1 MQYNHIEIEKKWQQF
16 WEENQIFK
24 ANNSSDKPKYYVLD
38 MFPYPSGAGLH
49 VGHPLGYIA
58 SDIYARY
65 KRHKGFNVLHPQG
78 YDSFGLPAEQYAIQT
93 GQHPAKTTEEN
104 IKTYRRQLDRVG
116 FSFDWSR
123 EVRTS
128 NPEYYKWTQWIFI
141 QLFNSWYNKDADK
154 AEDISTLEKIFK
166 KEGNA
171 TVNAVCDDAIKTFS
185 ADEWKAFSK
194 AAQEEILLQYRLTYL
209 SDTEVN
215 WCPALG
221 TVLANDEI
229 VNGVSERGSHPVVRK
244 KMTQWSMRISAY
256 AQRLLDGLETIDWP
270 QPLKDSQTNWIGKS
284 VGAMVT
290 FDVLSPTLSEGK
302 GERPGY
308 MTGGNNS
315 YLLLEKAKEMRANPT
330 PAEAVLWKQLK
341 GKKTKLKFRQ
351 QHLINDFIVDFVCL
365 TRKLIV
371 EVDGK
376 IHDYQL
382 EKDEARTLELEQK
395 SGFKVIRFKNEEVIG
410 DIDAVLSKID
420 IELNNQFYAL
430 QKLEKE
436 VNNNQKQAN
445 ATVSLSSGKGV
456 RDRIDVFTTR
466 PDTIF
471 GVSFMTLA
479 PEHELVSR
487 IVTDEQKD
495 EVNAYIEATA
505 KRSERDR
512 MADVKTISG
521 AFTGAYAIH
530 PFSGEK
536 IQIWIG
542 DYVLANYGT
551 GAVMAVPCGDQR
563 DYDFAKHFDI
573 AIPNIFENVDISEA
587 AHTDK
592 DGTVIANSDF
602 LSGLKYKKAL
612 KLAIY
617 ELEKI
622 GAGYGKTNY
631 RLRDAVF
638 SRQRYWGEPF
648 PVYYKDGMPQ
658 MIDEKHLPIVLPEV
672 EKYLPTEDG
681 KPPLGNATEWAWD
694 SRGKKVVSNEKLKNK
709 TVYPLEL
716 NTMPGWAGSSY
727 YFNRYMDPHNENE
740 ISSKENLDY
749 WQNIDLYIG
758 GSEHATG
765 HLLYARFW
773 QKFLFD
779 KGIVPVDEFA
789 KKLINQGMILGTS
802 AFVYRVSITTQGGQ
816 LIKEG
821 ETPKARK
828 SFFYPNLY
836 VSSDLIDSLEDSVID
851 LNTSDLSK
859 KQREISTEILNKGRQ
874 IFSNIENK
882 DEFGL
887 LGNTIIFDKIHT
899 DVSFV
904 NASDELDTEA
914 FQNWRE
920 DFKDAEFITEEDG
933 TFKVSRE
940 VEKMSKSKYNVVNP
954 DAICEEYGADSLR
967 LFEMFL
973 GPLEQAKPWKT
984 SGISGVSS
992 FLKKLW
998 KLYFNGET
1006 FEVSDAEPTKDEL
1019 KTLHKTIK
1027 KVEEDIENF
1036 SFNTSVSTFMIA
1048 VNELTALKCN
1058 KRAILEPLAIL
1069 VSPYAPHIAEELWS
1083 LLGHKESISTA
1094 DFPIFEPSHLVESSK
1109 TYPVS
1114 FNGKM
1119 RFTLDLSLD
1128 LSKDE
1133 IEKIVMAHEKT
1144 QAQLAGREPKKVIIV
1159 PGKIINIVG

>member
-1 MQYNHIEIEKKWQQF
+1 MQYNHQEIEKNWQEF
-16 WEENQIFK
+16 WAKNQTFK
-24 ANNSSDKPKYYVLD
+24 ASNNSDKPKYYVLD

-104 IKTYRRQLDRVG
+104 IKTYRRQLDQIG

-128 NPEYYKWTQWIFI
+128 DPDYYKWTQWIFI
-141 QLFNSWYNKDADK
+141 QLFNSWYNKDSDK

-166 KEGNA
+166 KEGNS
-171 TVNAVCDDAIKTFS
+171 TVNAVYDEDTKQFS
-185 ADEWKAFSK
+185 AEEWKAFSK
-194 AAQEEILLQYRLTYL
+194 TEQEEILLQYRLTFL

-229 VNGVSERGSHPVVRK
+229 VNGVSERGGHPVVRK

-270 QPLKDSQTNWIGKS
+270 QPLKDSQTNWIGRS
-284 VGAMVT
+284 QGAMVS
-290 FDVLSPTLSEGK
+290 FEILSPTLSKGK
-302 GERPGY
+302 GASAESKTPGY
-308 MTGGNNS
+308 MTGGTNS
-315 YLLLEKAKEMRANPT
+315 YLFLEKAREMRANPT
-330 PAEAVLWKQLK
+330 PAEAILWKQLK
-341 GKKTKLKFRQ
+341 GKKIGQKFRQ

-365 TRKLIV
+365 TRKLII

-376 IHDYQL
+376 VHDYQL

-410 DIDAVLSKID
+410 DIDKVITKIEK
-420 IELNNQFYAL
+420 ELNNQFYKL
-430 QKLEKE
+430 QKLEKDI
-436 VNNNQKQAN
+436 QKSQEKHTN
-445 ATVSLSSGKGV
+445 ISDKQTTPTVSLSSGKRV
-456 RDRIDVFTTR
+456 RDRIQVFTTR
-466 PDTIF
+466 PDTIY

-479 PEHELVSR
+479 PEHELVSK
-487 IVTDEQKD
+487 ITTEAQKA
-495 EVNAYIEATA
+495 EVENYIKATA

-530 PFSGEK
+530 PFSGDK

-542 DYVLANYGT
+542 DYVLAGYGT

-563 DYDFAKHFDI
+563 DYDFAKHFNI
-573 AIPNIFENVDISEA
+573 PIPNIFEGVDISEE

-592 DGTVIANSDF
+592 EGTVIANSDF
-602 LSGLKYKKAL
+602 LSELKYKKAL
-612 KLAIY
+612 KLAIF
-617 ELEKI
+617 EIEKR
-622 GAGYGKTNY
+622 GFGYGKINY

-658 MIDEKHLPIVLPEV
+658 MIDEKYLPIVLPEV

-694 SRGKKVVSNEKLKNK
+694 SRAKKVVANEKLKNK

-716 NTMPGWAGSSY
+716 NTMPGWAGSSW
-727 YFNRYMDPHNENE
+727 YFNRYMDANNSAEFA
-740 ISSKENLDY
+740 SKENLEY
-749 WQNIDLYIG
+749 WKEVDLYIG

-802 AFVYRVSITTQGGQ
+802 AFVYKATPFVKSGCSIDGST
-816 LIKEG
+816 
-821 ETPKARK
+821 
-828 SFFYPNLY
+828 
-836 VSSDLIDSLEDSVID
+836 D
-851 LNTSDLSK
+851 
-859 KQREISTEILNKGRQ
+859 EIM
-874 IFSNIENK
+874 
-882 DEFGL
+882 
-887 LGNTIIFDKIHT
+887 DKIPSVFVSQNLFDTDDSFEAVVKNYFLTNNILDDNDVDRLMIVKTPLHA
-899 DVSFV
+899 DVSLV
-904 NASDELDTEA
+904 NNSDELDIEA
-914 FQNWRE
+914 FKNHPLNKEYINAQ
-920 DFKDAEFITEEDG
+920 FILDEG
-933 TFKVSRE
+933 AYKVGRE

-954 DAICEEYGADSLR
+954 DDIVADYGADALR

-984 SGISGVSS
+984 SGISGVYS

-998 KLYFNGET
+998 KLYISEDGIIF
-1006 FEVSDAEPTKDEL
+1006 SDEKATKEEL
-1019 KTLHKTIK
+1019 KVLHKTIK
-1027 KVEEDIENF
+1027 KVQEDIESF

-1048 VNELTALKCN
+1048 VNELTTLKCN
-1058 KRAILEPLAIL
+1058 KKEILEPLLIL
-1069 VSPYAPHIAEELWS
+1069 LSPYAPHISEELWS
-1083 LLGHKESISTA
+1083 KLGNTDSISTA
-1094 DFPIFEPSHLVESSK
+1094 PFPIFDSKHLVESAK
-1109 TYPVS
+1109 NYPIS

-1119 RFTLDLSLD
+1119 RFTLELPLD
-1128 LSKDE
+1128 LSKEE
-1133 IEKIVMAHEKT
+1133 IEKTVLAHEKT
-1144 QAQLAGREPKKVIIV
+1144 IAQLEGRTPKKVIIV
-1159 PGKIINIVG
+1159 PGKIVNIVG

>member
-1 MQYNHIEIEKKWQQF
+1 MQYNHQEIEENWQKF
-16 WEENQIFK
+16 WAENQTFK
-24 ANNSSDKPKYYVLD
+24 ASNTSEKPKYYVLD

-93 GQHPAKTTEEN
+93 GQHPAKTTEAN
-104 IKTYRRQLDRVG
+104 IATYRKQLDKIG
-116 FSFDWSR
+116 FSFDWST

-141 QLFNSWYNKDADK
+141 QLFNSWYHKDTDK
-154 AEDISTLEKIFK
+154 AEDISTLISIFK
-166 KEGNA
+166 KSGNA
-171 TVNAVCDDAIKTFS
+171 KVNAVSDEDIASFS
-185 ADEWKAFSK
+185 AEEWNAFSTK
-194 AAQEEILLQYRLTYL
+194 EQEAILLQYRLTFL

-215 WCPALG
+215 WCPGLG

-270 QPLKDSQTNWIGKS
+270 QPLKDSQTNWIGRS
-284 VGAMVT
+284 QGAMVSFKVANGSET
-290 FDVLSPTLSEGK
+290 VSSEVKLSYKELEALKELRQNLSK
-302 GERPGY
+302 
-308 MTGGNNS
+308 
-315 YLLLEKAKEMRANPT
+315 
-330 PAEAVLWKQLK
+330 AEAVLWDELK
-341 GKKTKLKFRQ
+341 NKKGAAKFRKKYTIGAF
-351 QHLINDFIVDFVCL
+351 LVDYVCL
-365 TRKLIV
+365 AKNIII
-371 EVDGK
+371 EFSGK
-376 IHDYQL
+376 
-382 EKDEARTLELEQK
+382 EDEAARTTYFTNE
-395 SGFKVIRFKNEEVIG
+395 GFNVVHFSNEEVIENVLL
-410 DIDAVLSKID
+410 AVSKINTAIQFPKK
-420 IELNNQFYAL
+420 IEKTESKNVASSSAV
-430 QKLEKE
+430 EKSY
-436 VNNNQKQAN
+436 K
-445 ATVSLSSGKGV
+445 
-456 RDRIDVFTTR
+456 IDVFTTR

-479 PEHELVSR
+479 PEHELVSK
-487 IVTDEQKD
+487 ITTAAQKSAV
-495 EVNAYIEATA
+495 EKYITATA

-521 AFTGAYAIH
+521 VFTGAYAIH

-536 IQIWIG
+536 VQIWIG

-563 DYDFAKHFDI
+563 DYDFAKKFEI
-573 AIPNIFENVDISEA
+573 PIPNIFEGVDISEE
-587 AHTDK
+587 AHTGK
-592 DGTVIANSDF
+592 DATKIANSDF

-612 KLAIY
+612 KLSIF
-617 ELEKI
+617 EMEKR
-622 GAGYGKTNY
+622 GFGYGKINY

-658 MIDEKHLPIVLPEV
+658 MIDAKYLPIVLPEV

-681 KPPLGNATEWAWD
+681 KPPLGNAIAWAWD
-694 SRGKKVVSNEKLKNK
+694 SRAKKVVSNEKLKNK

-716 NTMPGWAGSSY
+716 NTMPGWAGSSW
-727 YFNRYMDPHNENE
+727 YFNRYMDATNTEE
-740 ISSKENLDY
+740 FASKEALDY
-749 WQNIDLYIG
+749 WKEVDLYIG

-802 AFVYRVSITTQGGQ
+802 AFVYKATAFV
-816 LIKEG
+816 KEG
-821 ETPKARK
+821 CGCADEK
-828 SFFYPNLY
+828 SNDDVLNKIPAVLVSKNLF
-836 VSSDLIDSLEDSVID
+836 SSD
-851 LNTSDLSK
+851 
-859 KQREISTEILNKGRQ
+859 
-874 IFSNIENK
+874 
-882 DEFGL
+882 DEFETVVKNYL
-887 LGNTIIFDKIHT
+887 MDKGFLNPNYADMVMIVKTAIHA
-899 DVSFV
+899 DVSLV
-904 NASDELDTEA
+904 NASDELDVDA
-914 FQNWRE
+914 FKNHALNA
-920 DFKDAEFITEEDG
+920 DYKNAEFILEDG
-933 TFKVSRE
+933 VYKVNRE

-954 DAICEEYGADSLR
+954 DDIVAQYGADALR

-998 KLYFNGET
+998 KLYFNEEI
-1006 FEVSDAEPTKDEL
+1006 FEVSKEKATKEEL
-1019 KTLHKTIK
+1019 KVLHKTIK
-1027 KVEEDIENF
+1027 KVQEDIESF

-1048 VNELTALKCN
+1048 VNDLTTLKCN
-1058 KRAILEPLAIL
+1058 KRAILEPLLIL
-1069 VSPYAPHIAEELWS
+1069 LSPYAPHISEELWNK
-1083 LLGHKESISTA
+1083 LGNKKSISTA
-1094 DFPIFEPSHLVESSK
+1094 DFPVFDAKHLVESAK
-1109 TYPVS
+1109 NYPIS

-1119 RFTLDLSLD
+1119 RFTLELPLD
-1128 LSKDE
+1128 LSKEE
-1133 IEKIVMAHEKT
+1133 IEKTVLEHEKT
-1144 QAQLAGREPKKVIIV
+1144 ITQLEGRTPKKVIIV
-1159 PGKIINIVG
+1159 PGKIVNIVG